1 MLSCFRGRLNHSPP
15 QSCPNE
21 GSPPCDSASCFLCPP
36 SSCTHARRWL
46 SALFT
51 SSWPPVISRSY
62 SGAMYSGHIS
72 GRVSARRPARTCS
85 RRWRRE
91 LLCEGTKE
99 IHNLQPPLCRRSPA
113 IDSTLAR
120 KVGSS
125 CHQGFRCCA
134 AALSLTLA
142 IVPAAQAQTA
152 TTFEEA
158 ISPQYSYAEAV
169 RQTSDGGYVV
179 GATFSIPPYAALV
192 AKLDWSG
199 NLQSQKQYQSSIGS
213 SGRT

>member
-1 MLSCFRGRLNHSPP
+1 MKVHRHAIPLRASSAPLHPAPTHVGGCRRCSLLAGRRSSLEAIRGRCTVDTFL
-15 QSCPNE
+15 E
-21 GSPPCDSASCFLCPP
+21 GF
-36 SSCTHARRWL
+36 RR
-46 SALFT
+46 AGRR
-51 SSWPPVISRSY
+51 VRVR
-62 SGAMYSGHIS
+62 GAG
-72 GRVSARRPARTCS
+72 C
-85 RRWRRE
+85 RE